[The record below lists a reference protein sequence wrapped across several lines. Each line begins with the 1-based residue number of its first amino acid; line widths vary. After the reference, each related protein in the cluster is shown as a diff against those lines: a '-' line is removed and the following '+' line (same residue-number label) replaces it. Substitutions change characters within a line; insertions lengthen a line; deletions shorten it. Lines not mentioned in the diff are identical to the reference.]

1 MFTRSQHRERKEL
14 LDLQQDIFIA
24 ELNERATNE
33 LFSIAERHCSE
44 ELKSIAL
51 HIISTFAFITQKQ
64 KNEMVAKERDSR
76 DRK

>member
-1 MFTRSQHRERKEL
+1 MP
-14 LDLQQDIFIA
+14 
-24 ELNERATNE
+24 ELNEKAATE
-33 LFSIAERHCSE
+33 LFSIAEKHCSQ
-44 ELKSIAL
+44 ELKPVAL